1 LLEGLEGIEGFDRKN
16 FDAVHES
23 GEQITSI
30 RFNPEKF
37 QLFMPG
43 KNYYHPCFKL
53 EQQVPWCEH
62 GFYLSERPSFTLD
75 PLLHAGAYYV
85 QEASSMFLW
94 EVLKQT
100 VDANANMKVLD
111 LCAAPGGKSSLL
123 ASWFINGLVV
133 SNEVIRSRVNI
144 LYENMTKW
152 GASNIVITNNEAKD
166 FQRLKNYFDVIL
178 VDAPCSGSG
187 LFRKDPEAI
196 EQWSENMVEL
206 CSQRQQ
212 KILSDIFPSLKD
224 EGILIYST
232 CSYSPEEDEEISD
245 WLKDHFSVDSIQ
257 LKLDPEWNVVEIRS
271 SKHRSFGY
279 RFWPDKVKG
288 EGFFI
293 AAFRKNEA
301 GRENSRQR
309 KSSLRK
315 TGTKESSIVSNFVC
329 TAADWLLF
337 SQNENIHAI
346 KAAWESDIA
355 LLQKTLYLKK
365 AGIRVGQIK
374 GNELVPHHELA
385 LSGIINK
392 NVQRTA
398 LSPDE
403 ALQYLRKKE
412 LNITGVSKGWA
423 LCTCYN
429 FSLGWIKFLHNR
441 VNNYYPT
448 EWRILKQ

>member
-1 LLEGLEGIEGFDRKN
+1 MEGLEGIEGFDRKN

-43 KNYYHPCFKL
+43 KNYYHPSFQL

-100 VDANANMKVLD
+100 VDANTNMKVLD

-123 ASWFINGLVV
+123 ASWFVNGLVV

-152 GASNIVITNNEAKD
+152 GASNIVITNNEAAD
-166 FQRLKNYFDVIL
+166 FQRLKNYFDVIV

-224 EGILIYST
+224 DGMLIYST

-271 SKHRSFGY
+271 SKHRSLGY

-293 AAFRKNEA
+293 AAFRKSEA
-301 GRENSRQR
+301 GRENSKQP

-355 LLQKTLYLKK
+355 LLQKMLYLKK

-429 FSLGWIKFLHNR
+429 FPLGWIKFLHNR

>member
-1 LLEGLEGIEGFDRKN
+1 MLERLEGIGGFERKN
-16 FDAVHES
+16 FEAVHES

-37 QLFMPG
+37 QHLVPG
-43 KNYYHPCFKL
+43 KNYYHPSFKL
-53 EQQVPWCEH
+53 GEQVPWCEH
-62 GFYLSERPSFTLD
+62 GSYLSERPSFTLD

-94 EVLKQT
+94 EVLRQT
-100 VDANANMKVLD
+100 AGAGSNVKVLD

-123 ASWFINGLVV
+123 ASWFMNGLVV
-133 SNEVIRSRVNI
+133 SNEVIKSRVSI

-152 GASNIVITNNEAKD
+152 GASNVVVTNNEAAD
-166 FQRLKNYFDVIL
+166 FQRLKNYFDVIV

-196 EQWSENMVEL
+196 GEWSENMVEL

-212 KILSDIFPSLKD
+212 KIVSDIFPSLKE

-245 WLKDHFSVDSIQ
+245 WLKDHFPVDSIQ
-257 LKLDPEWNVVEIRS
+257 LNLDPEWNIVETRS
-271 SKHRSFGY
+271 SKHHAFGY
-279 RFWPDKVKG
+279 RFWPHKING

-293 AAFRKNEA
+293 AAFRKSEA
-301 GRENSRQR
+301 AFENSKQR
-309 KSSLRK
+309 RASLRK
-315 TGTKESSIVSNFVC
+315 TGASESSLVANFLC
-329 TAADWLLF
+329 TEVDCFLF

-346 KAAWESDIA
+346 KAAWEGDIA

-374 GNELVPHHELA
+374 GNQLVPNHELA
-385 LSGIINK
+385 LSTIVNK

-398 LSPDE
+398 LSRDE

-412 LNITGVSKGWA
+412 LDITGVSGGWA

-429 FSLGWIKFLHNR
+429 FPLGWVKFLHNR

-448 EWRILKQ
+448 EWRILKH

>member
-1 LLEGLEGIEGFDRKN
+1 MLEGLEGIEGFDRKN

-123 ASWFINGLVV
+123 ASWFINALVV

-293 AAFRKNEA
+293 AAFRKSEV
-301 GRENSRQR
+301 GRENSKQP

-429 FSLGWIKFLHNR
+429 FPLGWIKFLHNR